1 MVLLKSILAGVV
13 AVIAVVVLSAGVF
26 IAWGWWMANG
36 VAQVGSVG
44 AVAYDVNTPWIM
56 IPLPLIVG
64 VVFFAGF
71 YWEYRRAR
79 RTNPVP
85 R

>member
-56 IPLPLIVG
+56 IPRRGG
-64 VVFFAGF
+64 VL
-71 YWEYRRAR
+71 RRILLGI
-79 RTNPVP
+79 PKG
-85 R
+85 